1 MTNDA
6 TPSGDSSPPEPA
18 ADTAPHRS
26 RHRLAPLPIGV
37 RLLVLFVGG
46 LLILIGFAGLLLPG
60 IQGILTLVL
69 GAAILSLASDW
80 VYKLQMRVLNRWPRI
95 SERIE
100 GFRHRVHGWLSR
112 SPAEPEE
119 EPTEPHDSADSS

>member
-6 TPSGDSSPPEPA
+6 TPSRESPSPKPA
-18 ADTAPHRS
+18 TGTARQRS

-100 GFRHRVHGWLSR
+100 GFRRRVHGWLAR

-119 EPTEPHDSADSS
+119 EPAEPPDSADSG